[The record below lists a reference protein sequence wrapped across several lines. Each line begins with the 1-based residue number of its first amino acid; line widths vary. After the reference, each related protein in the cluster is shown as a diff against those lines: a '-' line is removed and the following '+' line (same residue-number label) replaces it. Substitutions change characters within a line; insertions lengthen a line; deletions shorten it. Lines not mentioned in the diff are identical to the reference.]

1 MTKLDLQKFTV
12 ESDDFCISF
21 KDTKS
26 EVFLDL
32 EDLHKLR
39 AFLDGLDDYY
49 NNKKYF
55 DPMDLPDNDINDD
68 LDL

>member
-21 KDTKS
+21 KDTKD

-32 EDLHKLR
+32 EDLSKLR
-39 AFLDGLDDYY
+39 SFLDGLDDYY
-49 NNKKYF
+49 NSKK
-55 DPMDLPDNDINDD
+55 DMIDEPLDLPGD
-68 LDL
+68 LDD

>member
-21 KDTKS
+21 KDTKN

-32 EDLHKLR
+32 EDLPKLR
-39 AFLDGLDDYY
+39 SFLDGLDDYY
-49 NNKKYF
+49 NSKKDF
-55 DPMDLPDNDINDD
+55 DPLDLPDNDLNEE
-68 LDL
+68 LD